1 MKRSTLPAVLIALLA
16 LALPMLASAT
26 INGGG
31 GPPPLDVN
39 KDLTN
44 RGPAAYDLAIVLQ
57 GLETL
62 TNSFNGHTGGDKV
75 GWFDAPST
83 TTVGGNTVIHWQNF
97 ADGTDNQINNNQT
110 IHVGFST
117 ADGTHTIVDM
127 YWTDIHGNRI
137 PGSVV
142 YDVSTGQTYKSG
154 QLNWQWANNFATAAQ
169 ISVSNV
175 RYAVF
180 PQPFPLAQL
189 NGENAE
195 LARALA
201 TLTPDFVLGPGEQ
214 RSIALPASV
223 PQGSAVIT
231 VYETSAPGTGANLVN
246 FVQTLAQ

>member
-1 MKRSTLPAVLIALLA
+1 MKRGTLLAVLIATLT
-16 LALPMLASAT
+16 LALPVIASAT
-26 INGGG
+26 INGG

-44 RGPAAYDLAIVLQ
+44 HGPAAYDLAIVLQ
-57 GLETL
+57 GSETL
-62 TNSFNGHTGGDKV
+62 TNSYNGYQSGDKV
-75 GWFDAPST
+75 GWFDSPST

-97 ADGTDNQINNNQT
+97 SDGTDNQINTNQT

-127 YWTDIHGNRI
+127 YWTDINGHRI

-142 YDVSTGQTYKSG
+142 YDVSTGHTYQSG
-154 QLNWQWANNFATAAQ
+154 RFDWQWVNDFATAAQ
-169 ISVSNV
+169 ISVTNV

-189 NGENAE
+189 NSENAE

-201 TLTPDFVLGPGEQ
+201 PLTPGFVLGPGEQ
-214 RSIALPASV
+214 RSLTVPASV
-223 PQGSAVIT
+223 PAGSAVVT
-231 VYETSAPGTGANLVN
+231 VYETSAPGTGATLVN
-246 FVQTLAQ
+246 YVQTLAQ